1 MENKEEVKL
10 KYHVP
15 GSVTFRNEF
24 HMVEK
29 GVVAAAT
36 HFGTLE
42 HSVFIGTAV
51 AMRYVRRRAWILA
64 TNFTQYFHV
73 HIEDPGMSTKLY
85 SILGFENAPVQG
97 AVLQLWQVPH
107 DSPHDA
113 IESYS
118 DQNRF
123 HQRTLLRPETTFR
136 ESQARERFQR
146 TVQLAITNRP
156 EPLRRGSFAHL
167 TIKVCEEAE
176 MFEQRKLLGEAAGKA
191 YTGDGG
197 VESRV
202 AVISGSMLEMEVEDL
217 SAPMARGGAKKKGGK
232 TPVATPHAESSKE
245 SGGAQEQTCVFRPNS
260 SFWLLHRGLALLTA
274 RPTLGSFL
282 GPRRPQPL
290 P

>member
-85 SILGFENAPVQG
+85 SILGFEHEPVQG
-97 AVLQLWQVPH
+97 AVLQLLAG
-107 DSPHDA
+107 STRLA
-113 IESYS
+113 
-118 DQNRF
+118 
-123 HQRTLLRPETTFR
+123 
-136 ESQARERFQR
+136 ARCYRI
-146 TVQLAITNRP
+146 VLRP
-156 EPLRRGSFAHL
+156 EPLSPKNLAQARDD
-167 TIKVCEEAE
+167 VP
-176 MFEQRKLLGEAAGKA
+176 
-191 YTGDGG
+191 
-197 VESRV
+197 RV
-202 AVISGSMLEMEVEDL
+202 ASKGTLPAD
-217 SAPMARGGAKKKGGK
+217 SAVGNHQSPRAIAARFLCAFD
-232 TPVATPHAESSKE
+232 H
-245 SGGAQEQTCVFRPNS
+245 Q
-260 SFWLLHRGLALLTA
+260 GL
-274 RPTLGSFL
+274 
-282 GPRRPQPL
+282 
-290 P
+290 